1 MVFCDGLRPR
11 VDMKLAVDAG
21 GEVANGAE
29 GDFQFFG
36 DFFMEVSFG
45 EELQDFLLAWG
56 ERVLG
61 RQAGIGGTTRCRD
74 LVPLRN
80 PRFDK

>member
-1 MVFCDGLRPR
+1 
-11 VDMKLAVDAG
+11 
-21 GEVANGAE
+21 
-29 GDFQFFG
+29 
-36 DFFMEVSFG
+36 MEVSFG

-80 PRFDK
+80 PRFVK